1 MGLFSKKKNTT
12 INQTGLGDSQFDS
25 LSAGQDSLA
34 QGQTGINANIEAV
47 GGELYDGQT
56 GIMAQGQ
63 SIMDQ
68 MAQQAAD
75 AVAQAEAN
83 AQAQAEAAAAAMQ
96 QAQAAAQAAAAAA
109 QAQTSAMNTGFGN
122 VIDGQGNIIN
132 RVADEGITT
141 RGYINAQ
148 NEQMNDFNNIRTKR
162 LEDGAAENT
171 QNILN
176 QGETYFDEATAQR
189 DANAD
194 QAQGDRDALKE
205 AVLAGQVSLTDLV
218 NQYGAAG
225 ATYFEALAQGQ
236 AGLAAGQGGL
246 QSGLT
251 AFQDQYTG
259 DFANQADFL
268 NDLIGTVAGG
278 FDSVSAGQGQL
289 GDQVAA
295 GTDASV
301 TAAAAAAEGVTAA
314 VADSS
319 NGQPSVDYARIARD
333 ITTGNEQITDEMR
346 AQQGQWTGRLD
357 TMRNLLITQGD
368 DLDAAT
374 KTDYTQLVNAFDQQG
389 KLISESIDEQG
400 VRTARAIDENGNL
413 LISQFDATGARIMEN
428 NLNINALLSGLES
441 RMSFAAGANYSMG
454 NKSPTYNR
462 RYGIMSPYSQTA
474 R

>member
-1 MGLFSKKKNTT
+1 MGKKKTT
-12 INQTGLGDSQFDS
+12 NVNQTGLGDAQYEG
-25 LSAGQDSLA
+25 LAAGQQGLA
-34 QGQTGINANIEAV
+34 DGQAGINANIDSV
-47 GGELYDGQT
+47 GGELYDGQNN
-56 GIMAQGQ
+56 IMAQGQ
-63 SIMDQ
+63 SLMDQ
-68 MAQQAAD
+68 QAQNAA
-75 AVAQAEAN
+75 AALAQAEEN
-83 AQAQAEAAAAAMQ
+83 AAAQAEAAAAAMQ

-122 VIDGQGNIIN
+122 VLDGQGNIIN
-132 RVADEGITT
+132 RVADEGIFT
-141 RGYINAQ
+141 RDYINAQ
-148 NEQMNDFNNIRTKR
+148 NEQMNDYNNIRTKR

-171 QNILN
+171 QNLLN
-176 QGETYFDEATAQR
+176 QADANFDESTAQR

-225 ATYFEALAQGQ
+225 ATYFDALSQGQ

-259 DFANQADFL
+259 NFANQADFL
-268 NDLIGTVAGG
+268 SDLSGTVQGG
-278 FDSVSAGQGQL
+278 FDAVSAGQGAL
-289 GDQVAA
+289 GDQVSQGSDAA
-295 GTDASV
+295 VS
-301 TAAAAAAEGVTAA
+301 AAASAAEGVTAA
-314 VADSS
+314 MAGASD
-319 NGQPSVDYARIARD
+319 GQPSVDYGRIARD
-333 ITTGNEQITDEMR
+333 ITTGNEQITSEMK
-346 AQQGQWTGRLD
+346 AQQGQWTGQLD
-357 TMRNLLITQGD
+357 TMRNLLVTQGD
-368 DLDAAT
+368 DMDAST
-374 KTDYTQLVNAFDQQG
+374 KNDYTSLVNAFDQQG

-413 LISQFDATGARIMEN
+413 LISQFDATGSRIMEN
-428 NLNINALLSGLES
+428 NLNINSMLAALES
-441 RMSFAAGANYSMG
+441 RMSFSAGANYSMG